1 MVTCQWWRPT
11 CHGFGFLGSEVYI
24 LVESNTLNNM
34 YIYLSHFLVHTR
46 VVHSLIVIH
55 LYVCINSDSEDSEED
70 EEDDEEEEDVRPG
83 AKRPRDSGWG
93 RGRGKGRGRGSGSGK
108 GRITQTLRALSLPP
122 NGERYLSTDPTNSL
136 PPSEG

>member
-1 MVTCQWWRPT
+1 M
-11 CHGFGFLGSEVYI
+11 
-24 LVESNTLNNM
+24 ESNTSNNM
-34 YIYLSHFLVHTR
+34 YIYLSHFLIHTR
-46 VVHSLIVIH
+46 VVQSLIVLH

-93 RGRGKGRGRGSGSGK
+93 KGEGRGRGRGSGK

-122 NGERYLSTDPTNSL
+122 KGERYLSTDPTNSL
-136 PPSEG
+136 PPSQG

>member
-1 MVTCQWWRPT
+1 MHR
-11 CHGFGFLGSEVYI
+11 
-24 LVESNTLNNM
+24 
-34 YIYLSHFLVHTR
+34 
-46 VVHSLIVIH
+46 

-93 RGRGKGRGRGSGSGK
+93 RGRGKGRGSGK

-122 NGERYLSTDPTNSL
+122 KGERYLSTDPTSPL
-136 PPSEG
+136 PPSQG

>member
-1 MVTCQWWRPT
+1 
-11 CHGFGFLGSEVYI
+11 
-24 LVESNTLNNM
+24 M

-46 VVHSLIVIH
+46 VVHSLIVLH

-83 AKRPRDSGWG
+83 GKRPRDSGWG
-93 RGRGKGRGRGSGSGK
+93 RGRGSGK

-122 NGERYLSTDPTNSL
+122 KGERYLSTDPKNSL
-136 PPSEG
+136 PPSQG

>member
-1 MVTCQWWRPT
+1 M
-11 CHGFGFLGSEVYI
+11 L
-24 LVESNTLNNM
+24 
-34 YIYLSHFLVHTR
+34 
-46 VVHSLIVIH
+46 H

-122 NGERYLSTDPTNSL
+122 KGERYLSTDPMNPL
-136 PPSEG
+136 PPSQG

>member
-46 VVHSLIVIH
+46 VVHSLIVLH
-55 LYVCINSDSEDSEED
+55 LYVCINSDSEDS
-70 EEDDEEEEDVRPG
+70 EEEDVRPG
-83 AKRPRDSGWG
+83 AKRPRDSGW
-93 RGRGKGRGRGSGSGK
+93 RRRRGKGRGRESGSGK

-122 NGERYLSTDPTNSL
+122 KGERYLSTDPTNEL
-136 PPSEG
+136 PPSQG